1 MSSGPGASVPNP
13 SPPPTLQRVGL
24 TVLIA
29 ALVLLGLWI
38 LQEFL
43 SALAWAGIFAIALW
57 PLYRRLTAALPER
70 GHVVCALFVTALV
83 MLVFVAPVVYLAIAL
98 TREMHVVIDLVVA
111 ARRDGISVPDWV
123 GGLPVV
129 GAWLAEWWRNNLAD
143 PQVAHE
149 LFGRLEPHNF
159 SESAREY
166 GREIV
171 HRLTTFVFMLL
182 TLFFLFRDGSLL
194 ARQMRQVSD
203 RVLGLRGE
211 QIAQQMIAA
220 VHGTVSG
227 LVLVGLAEG
236 VVLGIVYF
244 AVGLP
249 HPVLVS
255 ALTGVLAVIPFGA
268 PVVFGAAAL
277 YLLAQGNLVAA
288 IVVGV
293 AGFVVTFV
301 ADHLVRPFLIGGA
314 ARLPF
319 LWVLLGILGG
329 LRTIG
334 FLGLFLGPAVLAA
347 LISLWREWTEPL
359 PRAAAARPPALPA
372 PRRPRGRAAR
382 ARKA

>member
-1 MSSGPGASVPNP
+1 MSSGPGAPAAERAAT
-13 SPPPTLQRVGL
+13 PPLQRVGRV
-24 TVLIA
+24 VLVA

-57 PLYRRLTAALPER
+57 PLYRRLTATLPER
-70 GHVVCALFVTALV
+70 GHVVCALLVTALV
-83 MLVFVAPVVYLAIAL
+83 MLVFVVPFVYLAVTL
-98 TREMHVVIDLVVA
+98 GREVHVVVEMIVA
-111 ARRDGISVPDWV
+111 ARRDGIPVPDWM
-123 GGLPVV
+123 GGLPIV
-129 GAWLAEWWRNNLAD
+129 GAWLAEWWQTNLGD
-143 PQVAHE
+143 PQMAQE
-149 LFGRLEPHNF
+149 LLGRLDPHSF
-159 SESAREY
+159 TASAREY
-166 GREIV
+166 GREVV

-194 ARQMRQVSD
+194 ARQMRRVSD
-203 RVLGLRGE
+203 QVLGVRGE
-211 QIAQQMIAA
+211 RIAQQMIAA

-249 HPVLVS
+249 HPVLVA

-268 PVVFGAAAL
+268 PVIFGAAAL
-277 YLLAQGNLVAA
+277 YLLAQGDVAA
-288 IVVGV
+288 AVVVGV

-301 ADHLVRPFLIGGA
+301 ADHFIRPFLIGGA

-329 LRTIG
+329 LRTFG
-334 FLGLFLGPAVLAA
+334 FLGLFLGPAVMAA

-359 PRAAAARPPALPA
+359 PQPTMDRPAVPASRA
-372 PRRPRGRAAR
+372 PRGRAAR
-382 ARKA
+382 PRKA